1 MAMPVRLTTGSRGS
15 ISVLMLGL
23 SFLAISLISISATA
37 SNLLYISNNLAFT
50 TQQAALL
57 TADSYRGI
65 TIGFPCERASNL
77 ASQLDLN
84 LVSCRIVNGV
94 AEVELDK
101 THGFFRLSYKA
112 FAE

>member
-1 MAMPVRLTTGSRGS
+1 MM
-15 ISVLMLGL
+15 MLGL
-23 SFLAISLISISATA
+23 SFLAISLISIGVTA
-37 SNLLYISNNLAFT
+37 SNTHFLSSQISFSA
-50 TQQAALL
+50 QQAAIIA
-57 TADSYRGI
+57 ADTYRGI
-65 TIGFPCERASNL
+65 ESGFPCERARNF

-101 THGFFRLSYKA
+101 THGLFTVSFRA

>member
-1 MAMPVRLTTGSRGS
+1 MAMRVLLTTDSQGL
-15 ISVLMLGL
+15 ISVMMLGL
-23 SFLAISLISISATA
+23 SFLAISLISIGITA
-37 SNLLYISNNLAFT
+37 SNTQFLASQIGFSA
-50 TQQAALL
+50 QQAAIIA
-57 TADSYRGI
+57 ADSYRGI
-65 TIGFPCERASNL
+65 ESGFPCERARNF

-101 THGFFRLSYKA
+101 THGLFTVSFRA